1 MSRKALIVDDIEKNR
16 RLLRM
21 LMEYSGFEVIEA
33 EEGQTGVRLAKE
45 HKPDIIL
52 MDIQMPVMDGVAA
65 MKAIRADPEL
75 AAIPIIAVTSYA
87 MQGDMEHFLNE
98 GFNSYIAKPIDTKE
112 FNNRI
117 NSVLKTTE

>member
-1 MSRKALIVDDIEKNR
+1 MGGKALIVDDIEKNR

-21 LMEYSGFEVIEA
+21 LMEYGGFEVIEA
-33 EEGQTGVRLAKE
+33 EEGQTGVMLAKE

-65 MKAIRADPEL
+65 MKAIRADPEISS
-75 AAIPIIAVTSYA
+75 IPIIAVTSYA

-98 GFNSYIAKPIDTKE
+98 GFDSYISKPINTKD
-112 FNNRI
+112 FHNHI
-117 NSVLKTTE
+117 ASVLKTPK

>member
-21 LMEYSGFEVIEA
+21 LLEYGGFEVIEA
-33 EEGQTGVRLAKE
+33 EEGQTGVMLAKE

-75 AAIPIIAVTSYA
+75 SAIPIIAVTSYA
-87 MQGDMEHFLNE
+87 MQGDMEHFLNQ
-98 GFNSYIAKPIDTKE
+98 GFNSYISKPINTKD
-112 FNNRI
+112 FHNRI
-117 NSVLKTTE
+117 ASVLKTPE

>member
-33 EEGQTGVRLAKE
+33 EEGQTGVMLAKE

-75 AAIPIIAVTSYA
+75 SAIPIIAVTSYA
-87 MQGDMEHFLNE
+87 MQGDMEHFLNQ
-98 GFNSYIAKPIDTKE
+98 GFDSYISKPINTKD
-112 FNNRI
+112 FHNRI
-117 NSVLKTTE
+117 ASVLKTPE